1 MPLSDKARDR
11 LVRDFERAVNR
22 AAPDWTG
29 SNASDPGVTMLEL
42 LAFVADDLLH
52 HRATLSPHAHR
63 IARDLSGRAAA
74 LADAGTGTG
83 AGDDCVS
90 GLERVSYFSG
100 QILGADDFET
110 EQAYLRGRLG
120 RRNRL
125 LHGTGIVAG
134 LDVAI
139 DASAGAVVIAPGMAF
154 APDGN
159 EIGLDA
165 PCTLALPASS
175 TAWLVQIAYREAPC
189 RNVVSPAGTSAS
201 RIVETFDASLAA
213 TADANAVPLA
223 RVHRVR
229 GRWRVDAK
237 FAAPRI
243 RR

>member
-11 LVRDFERAVNR
+11 LARDLARAVTR

-42 LAFVADDLLH
+42 LTFVADDLLH

-63 IARDLSGRAAA
+63 IARDLSGRSAA
-74 LADAGTGTG
+74 LADAGTG
-83 AGDDCVS
+83 ASDDCVS
-90 GLERVSYFSG
+90 GLERVSYFFG

-139 DASAGAVVIAPGMAF
+139 DASAGAVVIAPGLAF

-165 PCTLALPASS
+165 PVALALPASG
-175 TAWLVQIAYREAPC
+175 TAWLVQVAYREAPC
-189 RNVVSPAGTSAS
+189 RSVVSQAGTATT

-213 TADANAVPLA
+213 MADASAVPLA

-237 FAAPRI
+237 FAPPRI